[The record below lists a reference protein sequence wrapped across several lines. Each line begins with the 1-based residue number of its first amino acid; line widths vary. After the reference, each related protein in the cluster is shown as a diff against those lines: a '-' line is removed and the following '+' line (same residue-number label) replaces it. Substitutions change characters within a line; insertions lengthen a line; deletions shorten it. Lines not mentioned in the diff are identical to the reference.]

1 MSLRFEYKSGW
12 AISAHTRCDRD
23 QDGERHF
30 EDFVQVSGWPSQQ
43 KKYNESYAAIT
54 AVLMSLPQ
62 CGSAPMYALLGNTDM
77 HLKNIDLVY
86 LDRKHPKLGPAYDVT
101 ATGLYKT
108 VLMATSC
115 G

>member
-1 MSLRFEYKSGW
+1 
-12 AISAHTRCDRD
+12 
-23 QDGERHF
+23 
-30 EDFVQVSGWPSQQ
+30 
-43 KKYNESYAAIT
+43 
-54 AVLMSLPQ
+54 
-62 CGSAPMYALLGNTDM
+62 MYLLLGNTDM
-77 HLKNIDLVY
+77 YLKNIDLVY

>member
-1 MSLRFEYKSGW
+1 ML
-12 AISAHTRCDRD
+12 T
-23 QDGERHF
+23 
-30 EDFVQVSGWPSQQ
+30 
-43 KKYNESYAAIT
+43 
-54 AVLMSLPQ
+54 SLPQ

-86 LDRKHPKLGPAYDVT
+86 LDRKLGPAYDVT

>member
-86 LDRKHPKLGPAYDVT
+86 LDRKHPKPGPAYDVT

-108 VLMATSC
+108 VVMATSC